1 MSDVEERGRSRH
13 KKHHSKHDDKKHHGK
28 SKSRSRSR
36 SRSRSTSRSS
46 RGSSRSSRGGK
57 KKKKKKDKK
66 KKDKKKKKKK
76 GGKDEDR
83 PPSEWSREEL
93 LDSVNMFA
101 NLKFDRSNGTAQ
113 FTVQNMR
120 MMGDQLEIVL
130 ELFTRFSNIDSL
142 TFRKCFITDD
152 IFIDLLEKIKGL
164 RNPRKLIFPFNGL
177 TGDSVKLACKA
188 FTTTKNSKRKL
199 DEVDFRENN
208 IDNEDGMTLY
218 RSFKDTIRI
227 INGIPIQK
235 YKDIHNK
242 ILDLSNKQ
250 LKLPEVGIAMGLL
263 KDNAHIT
270 SVDLSYNYID
280 AVGAKTI
287 ASTIP
292 LLKGV
297 THYKLNNNPSM
308 TNNGEDEEG
317 IEMLQHCVH
326 VSNRICEMDLTLT
339 GADKLIIERANR
351 SSSVNRCVQ
360 AARDSRNDRFS
371 DFISARL
378 DHKREN
384 PPINY
389 LEEYEPDLII
399 DSEFTKKDKL
409 NIMHVKMEANE
420 VMMRRQVVG
429 PHGYGTKF

>member
-13 KKHHSKHDDKKHHGK
+13 SKHHSKHGDKKHHGK

-57 KKKKKKDKK
+57 KKKN

-76 GGKDEDR
+76 KKKGGKGEDK

-93 LDSVNMFA
+93 LDNVNMFA

-120 MMGDQLEIVL
+120 MMGEQLEIVL

-142 TFRKCFITDD
+142 TFKKCFITDD

-164 RNPRKLIFPFNGL
+164 RNPRKLIFPLNGL
-177 TGDSVKLACKA
+177 TGDSVKLVCKA
-188 FTTTKNSKRKL
+188 FTTTKNSKRNI
-199 DEVDFRENN
+199 DEIDFRENN

-218 RSFKDTIRI
+218 RSFKDTIRT

-235 YKDIHNK
+235 FKEIRNTT
-242 ILDLSNKQ
+242 LDLSNKK

-263 KDNAHIT
+263 KDNEHIKY
-270 SVDLSYNYID
+270 VDLSYNYID

-287 ASTIP
+287 ANTIP

-326 VSNRICEMDLTLT
+326 ESNRICLMDLTFT
-339 GADKLIIERANR
+339 GADKTIIERANR

-360 AARDSRNDRFS
+360 AARDSRKDRFS

-378 DHKREN
+378 DDKRAN

-389 LEEYEPDLII
+389 LKDFEPDLVI
-399 DSEFTKKDKL
+399 DPDFTKKDKL

-420 VMMRRQVVG
+420 VVIRRQVDG